1 MGTLSLKR
9 EQYFRRRKRS
19 KKAFPVEGEYRL
31 CVYKSSKHIE
41 AQIIDDFNQKTIVA
55 SSSKEK
61 IYGKKKATKIEMASL
76 VGKELADRAKLV
88 KEANTAKKVAFKCE
102 GAFFAI
108 QANKGIIET
117 CPRGDSRAVFIIAI
131 NLASTIPFVSE
142 DVQL

>member
-61 IYGKKKATKIEMASL
+61 IYGKKKTTKIEMASL
-76 VGKELADRAKLV
+76 VGKELADRAKS
-88 KEANTAKKVAFKCE
+88 KKVVNVYFDRNGFRYHGRVKSLAEASRE
-102 GAFFAI
+102 GGLKF
-108 QANKGIIET
+108 
-117 CPRGDSRAVFIIAI
+117 
-131 NLASTIPFVSE
+131 
-142 DVQL
+142 

>member
-41 AQIIDDFNQKTIVA
+41 AQIIDDFNQTTLVA

-61 IYGKKKATKIEMASL
+61 IYSKKKVTKIEMASL
-76 VGKELADRAKLV
+76 VGKALADRAKS
-88 KEANTAKKVAFKCE
+88 KKVIDVYFDRNGFRYHGRVRSLAE
-102 GAFFAI
+102 G
-108 QANKGIIET
+108 
-117 CPRGDSRAVFIIAI
+117 SREGGLKF
-131 NLASTIPFVSE
+131 
-142 DVQL
+142 